1 MVSVKSVIAA
11 GAAAFISTAAC
22 AADMAL
28 PPPPQLAYPVPVQAS
43 GWYLRGDIGVGM
55 TDAFSLDYLPNP
67 LNPPNNFAF
76 QHSSMADTMF
86 FNVGVGYELNNW
98 LRFDVTGE
106 YRAKTAVNAFGTY
119 TYGGGAFGDAYQGN
133 LSSWVALANGYVDLG
148 TWWCVTPFVGAG
160 IGGAYNTMN
169 GLTDIG
175 IGTSG
180 TGIGRNSASWSPAWA
195 LYAGLTYNVTQS
207 FKVDLTYRYLNY
219 GSVTD
224 TIDCTGGCNPDSYKF
239 GNLSSQDIM
248 LGVRFLLQPEPMPVM
263 PLMSRG

>member
-28 PPPPQLAYPVPVQAS
+28 PPPPQIPYQPVAVG

-55 TDAFSLDYLPNP
+55 TDAFTLDYLPNP

-76 QHSSMADTMF
+76 QHHSMADTMF
-86 FNVGVGYELNNW
+86 YNFGVGYELNNW

-119 TYGGGAFGDAYQGN
+119 TFGAGTFGDAYQGN
-133 LSSWVALANGYVDLG
+133 LSSWVALANAYVDLG
-148 TWWCVTPFVGAG
+148 TWWCITPFIGA
-160 IGGAYNTMN
+160 
-169 GLTDIG
+169 
-175 IGTSG
+175 
-180 TGIGRNSASWSPAWA
+180 GIGRNSASWSPAWA

-224 TIDCTGGCNPDSYKF
+224 LIDCTGGCNPDSYKF
-239 GNLSSQDIM
+239 GNLSSQDLM
-248 LGVRFLLQPEPMPVM
+248 LGVRFLLLPEPM

>member
-28 PPPPQLAYPVPVQAS
+28 PPPPQIPYQPVAS
-43 GWYLRGDIGVGM
+43 GWYLRGDIGIGM

-76 QHSSMADTMF
+76 QHHSMADTMF
-86 FNVGVGYELNNW
+86 YNFGVGYELNNW

-119 TYGGGAFGDAYQGN
+119 TFGGGAFGDAYQGN
-133 LSSWVALANGYVDLG
+133 LSSWVALANAYVDLG
-148 TWWCVTPFVGAG
+148 TWWCVTPFIGAG

-169 GLTDIG
+169 DLTDIG

-207 FKVDLTYRYLNY
+207 FKVDLTYRN
-219 GSVTD
+219 
-224 TIDCTGGCNPDSYKF
+224 
-239 GNLSSQDIM
+239 
-248 LGVRFLLQPEPMPVM
+248 
-263 PLMSRG
+263 

>member
-248 LGVRFLLQPEPMPVM
+248 LGVRFLLLPEPMPVM

>member
-1 MVSVKSVIAA
+1 MVSVKSFIAA

-28 PPPPQLAYPVPVQAS
+28 PPPPQIPYQPVAS
-43 GWYLRGDIGVGM
+43 GWYLRGDIGIGM
-55 TDAFSLDYLPNP
+55 TDNFSLEYLPNP
-67 LNPPNNFAF
+67 LNAPNNFAF

-248 LGVRFLLQPEPMPVM
+248 LGVRFLLLPEPMPVM

>member
-28 PPPPQLAYPVPVQAS
+28 PPPPQIPYQPVAVG

-55 TDAFSLDYLPNP
+55 TDAFTLDYLPNP

-76 QHSSMADTMF
+76 QHHSMADTMF
-86 FNVGVGYELNNW
+86 YNFGVGYELNNW

-119 TYGGGAFGDAYQGN
+119 TFGGGAFGDAYQGN
-133 LSSWVALANGYVDLG
+133 LSSWVALANAYVDLG
-148 TWWCVTPFVGAG
+148 TWWCVTPFIGAG

-169 GLTDIG
+169 DLTDIG
-175 IGTSG
+175 IGQSG
-180 TGIGRNSASWSPAWA
+180 TGVGRNSASWSPAWA
-195 LYAGLTYNVTQS
+195 VYAGLTYNVTQS

-224 TIDCTGGCNPDSYKF
+224 LIDCTGGCNPDSYKF
-239 GNLSSQDIM
+239 GNLSSQDLM
-248 LGVRFLLQPEPMPVM
+248 LGVRFLLLPEPMPVM